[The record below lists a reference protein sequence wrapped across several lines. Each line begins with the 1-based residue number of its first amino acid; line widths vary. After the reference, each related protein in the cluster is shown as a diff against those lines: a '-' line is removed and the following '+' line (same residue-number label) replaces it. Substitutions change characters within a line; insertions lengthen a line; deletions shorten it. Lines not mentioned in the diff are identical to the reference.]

1 MEESAVST
9 VLGILKFRRFRPWPD
24 ISYIEACS
32 HHESDG
38 YDAPLEAWLIF
49 LLLGIGSI
57 LFELHD
63 TMMMMMMKQ
72 EKEEQ
77 GVFILMG

>member
-24 ISYIEACS
+24 ICEACS